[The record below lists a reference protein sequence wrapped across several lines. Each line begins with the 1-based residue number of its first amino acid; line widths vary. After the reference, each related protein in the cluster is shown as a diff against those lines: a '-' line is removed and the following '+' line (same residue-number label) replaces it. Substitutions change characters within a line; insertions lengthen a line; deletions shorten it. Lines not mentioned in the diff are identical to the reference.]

1 MEWIPVGPGALSPLL
16 ALGFGLTVGLLHAF
30 EPDHVAAVGTQTAK
44 PRGGGIRDIIT
55 RSSILGAVWGA
66 GHTTTLVMFG
76 MLVYTVAS
84 LMQEWV
90 FSGLEMGAGAM
101 LLALGASAVL
111 GRGILWPAHRHHH
124 IHEDGTSHT
133 HVHGHDDGHHRHTH
147 RAYAIG
153 LVHGLAG
160 SGGLVALAAASMDT
174 HAMMFTFMAIFGAG
188 SALGMCAMG
197 GLLGVPLALAG
208 RKDSTRRLVRYVA
221 GAFSIVIGIMILLD
235 AGAVMLAGSPA
246 V

>member
-1 MEWIPVGPGALSPLL
+1 MEWIPAEALSPFL

-30 EPDHVAAVGTQTAK
+30 EPDHLAAVGTQTAR
-44 PRGGGIRDIIT
+44 PRSGGIRDIVT

-66 GHTTTLVMFG
+66 GHTTALVLFG

-90 FSGLEMGAGAM
+90 FSGLEMGVGAM

-124 IHEDGTSHT
+124 THKDGTSHT
-133 HVHGHDDGHHRHTH
+133 HVHGHDDGNHRHNH

-160 SGGLVALAAASMDT
+160 SGGLVALAATSMDT
-174 HAMMFTFMAIFGAG
+174 HTTMLVFMVVFGAG

-197 GLLGVPLALAG
+197 SLLGVPLALAG
-208 RKDSTRRLVRYVA
+208 RKDATRRLVRYAA
-221 GAFSIVIGIMILLD
+221 GAFSIVVGIAILVET
-235 AGAVMLAGSPA
+235 GAVMLAERQA

>member
-1 MEWIPVGPGALSPLL
+1 MEWMPADALSPFL

-30 EPDHVAAVGTQTAK
+30 EPDHLAAVGTQTSR
-44 PRGGGIRDIIT
+44 PRSGGMRDILT
-55 RSSILGAVWGA
+55 RSSVLGAVWGA
-66 GHTTTLVMFG
+66 GHTTTLVLFG
-76 MLVYTVAS
+76 MLVYAAAS

-90 FSGLEMGAGAM
+90 FSGFEMGAGAM

-124 IHEDGTSHT
+124 THKDGTAHT

-174 HAMMFTFMAIFGAG
+174 HAAMLVFMVVFGAG

-208 RKDSTRRLVRYVA
+208 RKDATRRLVRYAA
-221 GAFSIVIGIMILLD
+221 GAFSIVIGIAILVD
-235 AGAVMLAGSPA
+235 AGAVMLAGHPA

>member
-1 MEWIPVGPGALSPLL
+1 MEWIVAGALSPLL

-30 EPDHVAAVGTQTAK
+30 EPDHVAAVGTQTVK
-44 PRGGGIRDIIT
+44 PRGGSIRDIMK

-66 GHTTTLVMFG
+66 GHTTTLVLFG
-76 MLVYTVAS
+76 MLVYTAAS
-84 LMQEWV
+84 LVQDWV

-101 LLALGASAVL
+101 LLAIGASAVL
-111 GRGILWPAHRHHH
+111 GRGILWPAHRHPH
-124 IHEDGTSHT
+124 IHKDGTTHNHT
-133 HVHGHDDGHHRHTH
+133 HDHDDGHHRHAH
-147 RAYAIG
+147 RSYAIG

-174 HAMMFTFMAIFGAG
+174 PAMMLTFMVIFGVG

-197 GLLGVPLALAG
+197 GLLGVPLVLAG
-208 RKDSTRRLVRYVA
+208 RRDSMRRLVRYAA
-221 GAFSIVIGIMILLD
+221 GAFSIAIGIMILLD
-235 AGAVMLAGSPA
+235 TGAVMLAGSPA